1 MSRASRILIVD
12 DEESVRHQLAS
23 LLQLE
28 GYEVETAVDGQ
39 DARDKLTKDAVDLVL
54 CDVRMP
60 GMGGMELL
68 KAMGGLEAES
78 AFIMMSAYGDID
90 MAREAVRAGA
100 SDYVNKP
107 YKNDEVLLRISIVE
121 QRQKLRREN
130 KQLKQ
135 AIREQSTFEKII
147 GRAASMQAMFR
158 TVEKIAE
165 FKSTVLITGESGT
178 GKELLARAIHM
189 RSPRRNEAFVAIN
202 CGAIPENLLE
212 SELFG
217 HVRGAFTDAVRNKEG
232 LFAEADGGT
241 LFLDEIGELPLNLQV
256 KLLRVLQEEEIRRV
270 GDNKSISVDVRI
282 LAATLKDL
290 PEEVKR
296 GTFREDLF
304 YRLNVLLVKIPPL
317 RDRPEDIPLLVEHFL
332 SHCNAKLDT
341 RVSGIEPAAMK
352 MLVEYAW
359 PGNVRELE
367 NLVER
372 AVILC
377 DGDRI
382 TTELLTDR
390 VRQAPPPSLAQIP
403 EGQLSIKKTVRA
415 LEEELIRRALGET
428 GGNRTRAAKLLEIS
442 HRTLLYKLKDYSI
455 DANRYST

>member
-1 MSRASRILIVD
+1 MSRASRIMIVD

-23 LLQLE
+23 LLRLE

-39 DARDKLTKDAVDLVL
+39 QARDKLTKDAVDLVL

-60 GMGGMELL
+60 GLGGMELL

-241 LFLDEIGELPLNLQV
+241 LFLDEIGELPLSLQV

-332 SHCNAKLDT
+332 GHCNAKLDT
-341 RVSGIEPAAMK
+341 RVSAIEPAAMK

-382 TTELLTDR
+382 TPELLTDR

-403 EGQLSIKKTVRA
+403 VGQLSIKKTVRA